1 MRVTVVGAGKMG
13 LPLACVIA
21 SNGAQVFAA
30 DINPELVDK
39 INAGQDPFG
48 EPGLGELLSENTAA
62 RRLEAT
68 TDISAAVAESDV
80 IIIIVPALLTPDRDA
95 DLSVLLQASRTV
107 ASGLQRG
114 AMVSYETT
122 VPVGTTRTHL
132 AQALAAS
139 GLAPGQDFDLVF
151 SPERVKSQ
159 HVLRNLTLNLK
170 VVGGINDEAAKRG
183 SAFYAGYLGAPVE
196 NVGSLEAAEF
206 VKLAGMIYRDVNIG
220 LANQLAEYAE
230 DAGVDINGLVGAI
243 NSDGEAYLLQP
254 GIGVGGHCT
263 PVYPYF
269 YLRDAERRGISAG
282 LASEARRVN
291 DAQASRALDRV
302 EELGFDL
309 RNEEVL
315 LLGLGFRPEVKE
327 DSCSTAY
334 LLKDELAT
342 RGATALVHDP
352 LYSDRELQQRGF
364 QPGDP
369 SAPELPPVVVLVT
382 EHSAYRGLSFFNLAA
397 KGVRVV
403 VDGRNAW
410 RREDVEAAGILY
422 IGIGQPNSWTLRAD
436 PVTTGQG

>member
-1 MRVTVVGAGKMG
+1 M
-13 LPLACVIA
+13 
-21 SNGAQVFAA
+21 
-30 DINPELVDK
+30 
-39 INAGQDPFG
+39 
-48 EPGLGELLSENTAA
+48 
-62 RRLEAT
+62 
-68 TDISAAVAESDV
+68 
-80 IIIIVPALLTPDRDA
+80 
-95 DLSVLLQASRTV
+95 
-107 ASGLQRG
+107 
-114 AMVSYETT
+114 
-122 VPVGTTRTHL
+122 
-132 AQALAAS
+132 
-139 GLAPGQDFDLVF
+139 
-151 SPERVKSQ
+151 
-159 HVLRNLTLNLK
+159 
-170 VVGGINDEAAKRG
+170 
-183 SAFYAGYLGAPVE
+183 
-196 NVGSLEAAEF
+196 
-206 VKLAGMIYRDVNIG
+206 
-220 LANQLAEYAE
+220 
-230 DAGVDINGLVGAI
+230 
-243 NSDGEAYLLQP
+243 
-254 GIGVGGHCT
+254 
-263 PVYPYF
+263 
-269 YLRDAERRGISAG
+269 
-282 LASEARRVN
+282 N